1 VLIDSIGAFRA
12 DYEFRSAGS
21 VYDDLLRLIA
31 RGRQVGI
38 AFIVTADRPGAIP
51 LAMQA
56 NVQLSITLRLAGDGE
71 YSAAG
76 INAEIFDGAPAGR
89 GMSGGR
95 ELQIGAPG
103 GTADTAVHVERIALL
118 ASALEGRVESAPPI
132 ARLPR
137 CIPST
142 DLPATDGDRVV
153 IGLGHKTLKPVSISL
168 DGIFVVTGPPG
179 SGRSTAMRTIVRNA
193 RSARPAA
200 AFHLLSVRQG
210 ELADEPHW
218 GESAVSPGSAR
229 AVSERLVGLF
239 EGDADPATARLIG
252 VARRSGAVV
261 IAETDTVTGSGA
273 WAVHGQLKAARSGI
287 ALQPDEADGIGLF
300 RVQFP
305 RVRRSEFPVGRGILV
320 TDGHI
325 SRVQVG
331 LSER

>member
-1 VLIDSIGAFRA
+1 
-12 DYEFRSAGS
+12 
-21 VYDDLLRLIA
+21 
-31 RGRQVGI
+31 
-38 AFIVTADRPGAIP
+38 
-51 LAMQA
+51 
-56 NVQLSITLRLAGDGE
+56 
-71 YSAAG
+71 
-76 INAEIFDGAPAGR
+76 
-89 GMSGGR
+89 MSGGR

-210 ELADEPHW
+210 ELVDEPHW

-239 EGDADPATARLIG
+239 EGDEPVSGTDIVIVIEGATDFEGDADSATARLIG

-320 TDGHI
+320 NDGHI
-325 SRVQVG
+325 SSVQVG